1 MPCCSNSEASAAKA
15 AASIEDVIAFA
26 TAGESGFDGLRRVAE
41 TLRGFEPRLVCL
53 AFPDQ
58 STVPLNRQCGEEEVR
73 WIEEAASRFV
83 DLEPGQT
90 RSLRVA
96 SKGGQAIVRAAA
108 LLPDASRGILLCVY
122 DEAGGFDSAEIP
134 SESAMLAGL
143 TCRVATDE
151 VDTVSL
157 RTRVE
162 QLTAEHEALR
172 ASYTRSLTQAVEER
186 DERLREQQE
195 HTSRLQAIMMAAA
208 EGIVTIDEKGS
219 IESFNSAAT
228 EIFRYAPE
236 EVIGLDVSILFP
248 DALRNDE
255 DVFWDSIPS
264 HGKAGRRASCHELQG
279 RRKDGSA
286 FPLEISISHVA
297 LQDRILTTAILRDIT
312 QRKEAER
319 ELRRLHLFNRMVLD
333 SAGEGIVGLDREGR
347 VAFANPA
354 AEQLFGRKVAT
365 LVGLS
370 LHSLTHHS
378 RLNGAPYPWHDCPIY
393 RAVSEG
399 ADHREDGEVF
409 WREDGTNFPVEYVAT
424 PMREEGEIIGA
435 VLTFRDISQRRTL
448 EGQLVQAQKLE
459 SIGQLAAGIAHEIN
473 TPTQF
478 IGDNLRFLK
487 EGFDELKPALA
498 AFEQRVR
505 HATASGDQAPTP
517 GDMSRTPDSD
527 DLAYLLEEVPRAIYQ
542 SLEGVERVATIVRSM
557 KEFSHPGS
565 DEMQTVDLN
574 RAIESTLTVCRN
586 EWKYVADVVTD
597 FDPDLPLVTCLPGE
611 CNQVFLNLIINASH
625 AIAEAGRNNGD
636 AKGTITVQTRSVPEA
651 VEIRITDTGTGISAD
666 HRGKLFDPFFT
677 TKEVGRGTG
686 QGLAIARSVVV
697 EKHGGA
703 IWFESELGHGTT
715 FIVQLP
721 IGTT

>member
-26 TAGESGFDGLRRVAE
+26 TAGASGFDGSRRVAE
-41 TLRGFEPRLVCL
+41 AFRGFAPRLVCL
-53 AFPDQ
+53 VFPDQ
-58 STVPLNRQCGEEEVR
+58 STVPLNRECAEEEVR

-83 DLEPGQT
+83 DLKAGET
-90 RSLRVA
+90 RSVRVA
-96 SKGGQAIVRAAA
+96 SKGGPVTVRAAA
-108 LLPDASRGILLCVY
+108 LPPDASHGILLCVH
-122 DEAGGFDSAEIP
+122 DEAGDFDRPEIS

-143 TCRVATDE
+143 TWRVATDE

-162 QLTAEHEALR
+162 QLAAEHEALQT
-172 ASYTRSLTQAVEER
+172 SYTRSLTQAVEER

-208 EGIVTIDEKGS
+208 EGIVTIDEKGA
-219 IESFNSAAT
+219 IESFNFAAT

-236 EVIGLDVSILFP
+236 EVIGTDVSILFP
-248 DALRNDE
+248 SALQKDE
-255 DVFWDSIPS
+255 DIFWNSLSS
-264 HGKAGRRASCHELQG
+264 HGEAARQASSHELPG
-279 RRKDGSA
+279 RRKDGST

-312 QRKEAER
+312 ERKEAER

-347 VAFANPA
+347 VAFANPV
-354 AEQLFGRKVAT
+354 AEQLFGREVST
-365 LVGLS
+365 MVGLS
-370 LHSLTHHS
+370 LHSMTHHS
-378 RLNGAPYPWHDCPIY
+378 RLNGAPYPWQDCPIY

-399 ADHREDGEVF
+399 AVHREDGEVF

-424 PMREEGEIIGA
+424 PMREEDEIIGA

-448 EGQLVQAQKLE
+448 EGQLIQAQKLE

-487 EGFDELKPALA
+487 EAFEELEPALVGL
-498 AFEQRVR
+498 EQMAGEEA
-505 HATASGDQAPTP
+505 ATAHAALGAAGVPT
-517 GDMSRTPDSD
+517 TPDPD
-527 DLAYLLEEVPRAIYQ
+527 DLAYLMEEVPKAISQ
-542 SLEGVERVATIVRSM
+542 SLEGVERVARIVRSM
-557 KEFSHPGS
+557 KEFSHPGA
-565 DEMQTVDLN
+565 DEMQSVDLN

-597 FDPDLPLVTCLPGE
+597 LDPDLPLVTCLPGE

-625 AIAEAGRNNGD
+625 AIAEAARGDND
-636 AKGTITVQTRSVPEA
+636 AKGTITVQTRSSPEA
-651 VEIRITDTGTGISAD
+651 VEIRITDTGTGIPPE
-666 HRGKLFDPFFT
+666 HRSKLFDPFFT

-703 IWFESELGHGTT
+703 IWFDSELGRGTT
-715 FIVQLP
+715 FVVQLP
-721 IGTT
+721 IATT

>member
-1 MPCCSNSEASAAKA
+1 MPCCSNSETPAAKA
-15 AASIEDVIAFA
+15 ADTIDDVIAFA
-26 TAGESGFDGLRRVAE
+26 ASGVSGFEGSRRVAE
-41 TLRGFEPRLVCL
+41 TLQAFEPRLVCL
-53 AFPDQ
+53 VFRDQ
-58 STVPLNRQCGEEEVR
+58 STVPLNRQCGEEDLR
-73 WIEEAASRFV
+73 WIEKVAGRFL
-83 DLEPGQT
+83 DLAPGRT
-90 RSLRVA
+90 RALRVK
-96 SKGGQAIVRAAA
+96 SESGPAIVRAVA
-108 LLPDASRGILLCVY
+108 LPPDESCGVLLCVHDAA
-122 DEAGGFDSAEIP
+122 DESDPAEVSP
-134 SESAMLAGL
+134 ESAMLAGL
-143 TCRVATDE
+143 AWRVAADE

-162 QLTAEHEALR
+162 QLTSEHEALQT
-172 ASYTRSLTQAVEER
+172 SYTRSLTQAVEER

-195 HTSRLQAIMMAAA
+195 HTSRLQAVMMAAA

-228 EIFRYAPE
+228 EIFRYDPE
-236 EVIGLDVSILFP
+236 EVIGSDISILFS
-248 DALRNDE
+248 AAVRNDE
-255 DVFWDSIPS
+255 NIFWKSLSS
-264 HGKAGRRASCHELQG
+264 HEEAGRQASSHELPG
-279 RRKDGSA
+279 RRKDGST

-297 LQDRILTTAILRDIT
+297 LEDRVLTTAILRDIT

-333 SAGEGIVGLDREGR
+333 SAGEGIVGFDREGR

-399 ADHREDGEVF
+399 AVHREDGEVF

-487 EGFDELKPALA
+487 EAFDELKPALA
-498 AFEQRVR
+498 AFEQRGR
-505 HATASGDQAPTP
+505 HATATGDLAQTP
-517 GDMSRTPDSD
+517 GDMSRTPDCD
-527 DLAYLLEEVPRAIYQ
+527 DLAYLLEEVPRAISQ

-557 KEFSHPGS
+557 KEFSHPDSG
-565 DEMQTVDLN
+565 EMQTVDLN

-597 FDPDLPLVTCLPGE
+597 FDSDLPLVTCLPGE

-625 AIAEAGRNNGD
+625 AIAEAGRDNGD
-636 AKGTITVQTRSVPEA
+636 AKGTITVQTRTVPEA
-651 VEIRITDTGTGISAD
+651 VEVRISDTGTGIPTD
-666 HRGKLFDPFFT
+666 HRGKVFDPFFT

-703 IWFESELGHGTT
+703 IWFESELGRGTT

-721 IGTT
+721 IATT